1 MSAKELGIGI
11 KNIDVIQKYWDERP
25 CNIRHSSKDI
35 GTKEYFDEVEHKKYF
50 VEPHIPPF
58 ADFHKWKGKKVFE
71 VGCGIGTD
79 AVNFAR
85 SGAQYFAIDVSQESI
100 DLAKIRFNVFKLNGN
115 FFHGNAE
122 IITSITSEN
131 NFDLV
136 YSFGVIHHTTNPRA
150 VIEEAYKLLKAG
162 GELRIMLYNK
172 NSWKSFMIEC
182 GMDQPE
188 AQSGCPV
195 ALAYD
200 ESDIHELIGDLFDI
214 DSITNEH
221 IFPYVI
227 ENYRKNE
234 YTLEPWFREMPE
246 KMFKHLEKKL
256 GWHTLIKATKKLA

>member
-1 MSAKELGIGI
+1 
-11 KNIDVIQKYWDERP
+11 
-25 CNIRHSSKDI
+25 
-35 GTKEYFDEVEHKKYF
+35 
-50 VEPHIPPF
+50 
-58 ADFHKWKGKKVFE
+58 
-71 VGCGIGTD
+71 
-79 AVNFAR
+79 
-85 SGAQYFAIDVSQESI
+85 
-100 DLAKIRFNVFKLNGN
+100 LAKIRFNVFKLNGN